1 MYLVYDILIDNP
13 GYLINQNNDKLF
25 LWHNDVRVVFKN
37 GTVSDI
43 GYYDLEGNVRIKNK
57 NPSFL
62 STLFGFSD
70 ENKYSVANYS
80 DTVILQNIDDIDGF
94 MILDK
99 TYKYLKKNT
108 FFKKI
113 IKNNNLFVMLQH
125 FNTSNFKKTGPPQ
138 NYLSLQ
144 ELKINS
150 INYNSFSL
158 DDTYVFKCDIWAFTD
173 PDSKSIHGI
182 KNKKRIQSIIKTF
195 LHIIPHS

>member
-13 GYLINQNNDKLF
+13 GYLINHNHDKLF
-25 LWHNDVRVVFKN
+25 LWHNYVRVVFKN

-57 NPSFL
+57 NPSFF
-62 STLFGFSD
+62 STFFGLSD
-70 ENKYSVANYS
+70 ETKYSVANYS
-80 DTVILQNIDDIDGF
+80 DNILLQNINDIDGF

-99 TYKYLKKNT
+99 TYKYLTKNT
-108 FFKKI
+108 HFKKI
-113 IKNNNLFVMLQH
+113 IKHNNLFLMLQH
-125 FNTSNFKKTGPPQ
+125 FNTSTFKKTGPPQ

-144 ELKINS
+144 KLKINS

-173 PDSKSIHGI
+173 PDSKSIHAI

-195 LHIIPHS
+195 LHIFPIS